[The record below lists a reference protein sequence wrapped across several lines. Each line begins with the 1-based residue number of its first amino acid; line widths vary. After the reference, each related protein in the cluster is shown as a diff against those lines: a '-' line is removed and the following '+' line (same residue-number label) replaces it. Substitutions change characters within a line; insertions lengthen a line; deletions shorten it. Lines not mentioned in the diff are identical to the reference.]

1 MRVKDF
7 WHWLAEND
15 MQVAENA
22 TIGEL
27 ETLFREFYQNEN
39 KKEKTNGKRTTIN
52 AS

>member
-15 MQVAENA
+15 KEVAENA

-27 ETLFREFYQNEN
+27 GTLFREFYENEN
-39 KKEKTNGKRTTIN
+39 KKEKTNGKSNDIKR
-52 AS
+52 